1 MSLME
6 KMDELIA
13 RLEAGDVDFL
23 NPLDLNFVE
32 WRKQKISH
40 RVFEVGFELETFAVA
55 KMNSQIVQSNFHKET
70 KKFNKKEYQQIT
82 IHTVT
87 SDDIK
92 FAA

>member
-6 KMDELIA
+6 RMDELIA
-13 RLEAGDVDFL
+13 RLEAGDVEVL
-23 NPLDLNFVE
+23 NSLDLNFKE
-32 WRKQKISH
+32 WRKQKIAH

-55 KMNSQIVQSNFHKET
+55 KMNSQIVQSNVHKET